1 MSLYAFIGA
10 LETGLAFALVALGAY
25 LTFRVLDFPDLT
37 VEGSFPLGAAVCA
50 KLMISGVDPWMAT
63 LVASLVGCVAGF
75 ATAFLNLKLRI
86 LHILAGILTAIALYS
101 INLRIMDRPN
111 IGLINMPTVY
121 TPFEHLGIPSLY
133 APVVLLAIIVV
144 IVKIL
149 IDLFLATGFGLAM
162 RAAGANARMARAN
175 GIRDGRMIVVGLAIA
190 NGITALSGAL
200 FAQMLGAADVS
211 MGIGVIVVA
220 LAGVIGGTALMP
232 SRLIPM
238 LTLACVLG
246 SILYRL
252 ALALA
257 LSSNAIGL
265 TASDVN
271 VVTAVLVAI
280 ALWLPV
286 RNAAFSRRE
295 MIKVENLGVTFNKG
309 TMLENRALH
318 GVNLSIAAGEFVTVI
333 GSNGAGK
340 STFLNL
346 LAGEFIPSTG
356 RISIDGTDVT
366 YWPVYRRATMLARMF
381 QDPRAGICEEM
392 SIIENIAIA
401 AARTS
406 PRGFGFAITRQVRE
420 QANERLAML
429 QLGLEKR
436 LHDRVALLSGGQRQ
450 ALALIMA
457 TLGTTKVL
465 LLDEHTAALDPAAAE
480 LVLNLTG
487 EIVKKFGITTVMV
500 THSMRQALELG
511 SRTIM
516 LHHGQII
523 LDIAGE
529 QRASMTIEQLV
540 QMFRRKE
547 GAEISDDQLLLA

>member
-10 LETGLAFALVALGAY
+10 LETGLVFALVALGAY

-50 KLMISGVDPWMAT
+50 KLMISGVDPWTAT
-63 LVASLVGCVAGF
+63 LVASLVGSVAGL

-144 IVKIL
+144 IAKIL

-190 NGITALSGAL
+190 NGITALGGAL

-286 RNAAFSRRE
+286 RNAAFS
-295 MIKVENLGVTFNKG
+295 
-309 TMLENRALH
+309 
-318 GVNLSIAAGEFVTVI
+318 
-333 GSNGAGK
+333 
-340 STFLNL
+340 
-346 LAGEFIPSTG
+346 G
-356 RISIDGTDVT
+356 R
-366 YWPVYRRATMLARMF
+366 P
-381 QDPRAGICEEM
+381 
-392 SIIENIAIA
+392 
-401 AARTS
+401 
-406 PRGFGFAITRQVRE
+406 
-420 QANERLAML
+420 
-429 QLGLEKR
+429 K
-436 LHDRVALLSGGQRQ
+436 
-450 ALALIMA
+450 
-457 TLGTTKVL
+457 
-465 LLDEHTAALDPAAAE
+465 
-480 LVLNLTG
+480 
-487 EIVKKFGITTVMV
+487 
-500 THSMRQALELG
+500 
-511 SRTIM
+511 
-516 LHHGQII
+516 
-523 LDIAGE
+523 
-529 QRASMTIEQLV
+529 
-540 QMFRRKE
+540 
-547 GAEISDDQLLLA
+547 